1 MVRVPFPTKATGM
14 AVLALAVS
22 AVLFAACSKGEAPQ
36 PAIKEGRTTPASV
49 KDWTSSE
56 IKANPVE
63 FAEAAIR
70 ATDANIKK
78 LRQLE
83 TVTETSRQAAERKLA
98 ALDDAVEESR
108 RFGRAA
114 KPLCDAPDTIYP
126 VTISGRSFPSH
137 RALQGELLAAMR
149 LIKTAPTNRVILVN
163 QVARDA
169 ATLSDIQKQLREY
182 ARRKYELER
191 KADAARSA
199 VAERDLRAIQSIA
212 DELADVAEAG
222 LPSDELFAPP
232 VHRLG
237 DDGGASELKEFEF

>member
-1 MVRVPFPTKATGM
+1 MDRVPFSINAPEM
-14 AVLALAVS
+14 AVLALAAS
-22 AVLFAACSKGEAPQ
+22 AALFTACSQGEAPQ
-36 PAIKEGRTTPASV
+36 PAKKEGNTPPASV
-49 KDWTSSE
+49 KDWSSSE
-56 IKANPVE
+56 IKANPVA

-70 ATDANIKK
+70 MTEANIKK
-78 LRQLE
+78 LRHLE

-114 KPLCDAPDTIYP
+114 KPLCDSPDTIYP
-126 VTISGRSFPSH
+126 VSVSGRSFPSR
-137 RALQGELLAAMR
+137 RALQSELLVAMR

-169 ATLSDIQKQLREY
+169 ATLADIQNQLHEY
-182 ARRKYELER
+182 ARRKYGLER

-199 VAERDLRAIQSIA
+199 IAERDLKAIQSIA
-212 DELADVAEAG
+212 DELADAAEAG
-222 LPSDELFAPP
+222 LPSDEVFAPP